1 MTVSTTAWQLLA
13 LADVAATPWRNGG
26 GVTRELLSGPTS
38 SDWCWRLS
46 VADVAANGP
55 FSRFEHTQRWFAVLE
70 GAGVVLRFAQATH
83 RLDAHSDVLAFEGE
97 WPCDCDLID
106 GATLDF
112 NLMTRGLPA
121 HMQRVRAQTHA
132 YTPAVAGLAAV
143 FSLHDETRIT
153 QGTHALSVPCYSLA
167 WRMMAAHDV
176 AKGTAQDTAQDTA
189 QQAVQEAVQV
199 HSPHALWLFIEG
211 AA

>member
-1 MTVSTTAWQLLA
+1 MTVPTTEWQLLA

-38 SDWCWRLS
+38 SDWRWRVS

-121 HMQRVRAQTHA
+121 HMQRVCAQTHA

-143 FSLHDETRIT
+143 FALHNETRIT
-153 QGTHALSVPCYSLA
+153 QGKHSLSVPRHSLA
-167 WRMMAAHDV
+167 WRMLIAN
-176 AKGTAQDTAQDTA
+176 
-189 QQAVQEAVQV
+189 EAVQV

>member
-1 MTVSTTAWQLLA
+1 MTTRPTDWQLLA

-26 GVTRELLSGPTS
+26 GVTRELLSGPS
-38 SDWCWRLS
+38 STDWRWRLS

-97 WPCDCDLID
+97 WPCDCDLIE

-143 FSLHDETRIT
+143 FALHDETRIT
-153 QGTHALSVPCYSLA
+153 QGTQSLSVPRHSLA
-167 WRMMAAHDV
+167 WRMLAAHEV
-176 AKGTAQDTAQDTA
+176 AQESL
-189 QQAVQEAVQV
+189 QEAEQETVQV

>member
-1 MTVSTTAWQLLA
+1 MTTLNIDWHVLA
-13 LADVAATPWRNGG
+13 LADVASTPWRNGG
-26 GVTRELLSGPTS
+26 GVTRELLSGPS
-38 SDWCWRLS
+38 STDWRWRLS

-83 RLDAHSDVLAFEGE
+83 RLDAHSDVLDFEGE

-121 HMQRVRAQTHA
+121 HMQRLRAQTHV
-132 YTPAVAGLAAV
+132 YMPAVAGLAAV
-143 FSLHDETRIT
+143 FALHDDTRIT
-153 QGTHALSVPCYSLA
+153 QGTQSLSVPRHSLA
-167 WRMMAAHDV
+167 WRMLAAHEV
-176 AKGTAQDTAQDTA
+176 AKGTAQDAA
-189 QQAVQEAVQV
+189 QQAVQV

>member
-1 MTVSTTAWQLLA
+1 MTTRPTEWQLLA
-13 LADVAATPWRNGG
+13 LADAPATPWRNGG

-38 SDWCWRLS
+38 TDWRWRLS

-55 FSRFEHTQRWFAVLE
+55 FSRFEKTQRWFAVLE

-83 RLDAHSDVLAFEGE
+83 RLDAHSEVLAFEGE
-97 WPCDCDLID
+97 WPCDCDLIE

-143 FSLHDETRIT
+143 FALHDDTRIT
-153 QGTHALSVPCYSLA
+153 QGTQSLSVPRHSLA
-167 WRMMAAHDV
+167 WRMLAA
-176 AKGTAQDTAQDTA
+176 QESL
-189 QQAVQEAVQV
+189 QEAEQETVQV

>member
-1 MTVSTTAWQLLA
+1 MTTHNIDWHVLA

-26 GVTRELLSGPTS
+26 GVTRELLFGPAS
-38 SDWCWRLS
+38 SDWRWRLS

-97 WPCDCDLID
+97 WPCDCDLIE

-143 FSLHDETRIT
+143 FSLHDDTRIT
-153 QGTHALSVPCYSLA
+153 QGTQSLFVPRHSLA
-167 WRMMAAHDV
+167 WRMLAAHAV
-176 AKGTAQDTAQDTA
+176 AQDTAQDTA
-189 QQAVQEAVQV
+189 QQAVQDAVQV
-199 HSPHALWLFIEG
+199 DSPHALWLFIEG
-211 AA
+211 AT

>member
-1 MTVSTTAWQLLA
+1 MTTRPTEWQLLA
-13 LADVAATPWRNGG
+13 LADAPATPWRNGG

-38 SDWCWRLS
+38 TDWRWRLS

-55 FSRFEHTQRWFAVLE
+55 FSRFEKTQRWFAVLE

-83 RLDAHSDVLAFEGE
+83 RLDAHSEVLAFEGE
-97 WPCDCDLID
+97 WPCDCDLIE
-106 GATLDF
+106 GPTLDF

-143 FSLHDETRIT
+143 FALHNDTRIT
-153 QGTHALSVPCYSLA
+153 QGTQSLFVPCHSLA
-167 WRMMAAHDV
+167 WRMLAAHD
-176 AKGTAQDTAQDTA
+176 AA
-189 QQAVQEAVQV
+189 QEAVKETVQV